1 MVGFNQF
8 DAIGAGIGDLMH
20 SFVAVAWVLIPLAG
34 IAWFIISG
42 LAEEK
47 TARHNRELLHR
58 ERMIAMEKG
67 MTEILEKSV
76 VSEPSKSRHD
86 SNGLLVGGI
95 ITLGVGIGLSLFLQI
110 AIDGSDRRQAVAVGL
125 IPIFVGLSL
134 IIAWLITRR
143 LGRDAGKESEG
154 RS

>member
-1 MVGFNQF
+1 MLGFDVF
-8 DAIGAGIGDLMH
+8 DGIGAGIGDLMH
-20 SFVAVAWVLIPLAG
+20 SFASFAWVLIPLAG
-34 IAWFIISG
+34 IAWFVISG

-76 VSEPSKSRHD
+76 TSEVARSSRD
-86 SNGLLVGGI
+86 SNGMLVGGI
-95 ITLGVGIGLSLFLQI
+95 ITLGVGVGLSLFLRI
-110 AIDGSDRRQAVAVGL
+110 AVDGEDRSQAVAVGL

-143 LGRDAGKESEG
+143 LGRDARKESEG

>member
-1 MVGFNQF
+1 MLGFDVF
-8 DAIGAGIGDLMH
+8 DGIGAGIGDLMH
-20 SFVAVAWVLIPLAG
+20 SVASFAWVLIPLAG
-34 IAWFIISG
+34 IAWFVISG

-76 VSEPSKSRHD
+76 TSEVVRSSRD
-86 SNGLLVGGI
+86 SNGMLVGGI
-95 ITLGVGIGLSLFLQI
+95 ITLGVGVGLSLFLRI
-110 AIDGSDRRQAVAVGL
+110 AVDGEDRSQAVAVGL